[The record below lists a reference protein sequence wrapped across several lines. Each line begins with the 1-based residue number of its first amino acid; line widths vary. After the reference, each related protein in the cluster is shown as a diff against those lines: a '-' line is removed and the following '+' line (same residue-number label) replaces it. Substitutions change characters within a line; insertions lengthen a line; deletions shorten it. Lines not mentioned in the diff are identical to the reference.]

1 MITNF
6 EKETHEL
13 NDYEHDVLLPLLVKG
28 LRTKV
33 GKQNA
38 VTNKQICKALKE
50 QGYKLNDARVRKLVQ
65 YIRVNHIVPLV
76 IATSKGY
83 YIATSKDEVEKYI
96 RSLTERLNAIQET
109 RNAIIKQLTGDNV
122 NTEDNCSIF
131 TQAY

>member
-6 EKETHEL
+6 ENETHEL
-13 NDYEHDVLLPLLVKG
+13 NDYERDVLLPLLVKG

-50 QGYKLNDARVRKLVQ
+50 QGYKINDARVRKLVQ
-65 YIRVNHIVPLV
+65 YIRVNHIVHLV

-83 YIATSKDEVEKYI
+83 YLATTKDEVEKYI
-96 RSLTERLNAIQET
+96 KSLTERLNAIQET
-109 RNAIIKQLTGDNV
+109 RSAIVKQLNVENDDGDENLR
-122 NTEDNCSIF
+122 IF
-131 TQAY
+131 TQAH

>member
-13 NDYEHDVLLPLLVKG
+13 NDYERDVLLPLLVKG

-33 GKQNA
+33 GKENA
-38 VTNKQICKALKE
+38 VTNKQICNALKE

-96 RSLTERLNAIQET
+96 TSLTERLNAIKET
-109 RNAIIKQLTGDNV
+109 RNAIIKQLTGENV
-122 NTEDNCSIF
+122 NPEENFRIF